1 LKEKFGERE
10 KINEKNM
17 KDKFS
22 EINQKIEEKSFTSPV
37 PDAPASELVLALFN
51 FLAQLALQSESYMYE
66 VLNKIY

>member
-1 LKEKFGERE
+1 
-10 KINEKNM
+10 M
-17 KDKFS
+17 KDKFF
-22 EINQKIEEKSFTSPV
+22 EINQKNLEKSFTSPV